1 MRVVWQGNYRLTL
14 TLVHTPGAAG
24 GAVPAWAGEGSVAIR
39 STVLFSV
46 VEESAT
52 QIESLYE
59 WQSVEAWQT
68 VEGGASRLLSL
79 TATLDDGGLVWC
91 AGMEVTLPVG
101 EDEGSAAG
109 AKAEG
114 NRKRARIPPRWQLQL
129 YIEPKVGFLRVEVG
143 PQTTLGC
150 ARQVVA
156 FAQSVCLRSMDGQG
170 DSGGG

>member
-1 MRVVWQGNYRLTL
+1 M
-14 TLVHTPGAAG
+14 
-24 GAVPAWAGEGSVAIR
+24 
-39 STVLFSV
+39 
-46 VEESAT
+46 
-52 QIESLYE
+52 
-59 WQSVEAWQT
+59 
-68 VEGGASRLLSL
+68 
-79 TATLDDGGLVWC
+79 LVWIGC

-101 EDEGSAAG
+101 EEEEGSAAG

-156 FAQSVCLRSMDGQG
+156 FARSERLAQKHGWPG
-170 DSGGG
+170 RFGRRLVGRLGPRRCG

>member
-1 MRVVWQGNYRLTL
+1 
-14 TLVHTPGAAG
+14 
-24 GAVPAWAGEGSVAIR
+24 
-39 STVLFSV
+39 
-46 VEESAT
+46 
-52 QIESLYE
+52 
-59 WQSVEAWQT
+59 
-68 VEGGASRLLSL
+68 
-79 TATLDDGGLVWC
+79 
-91 AGMEVTLPVG
+91 MEVTLPVG
-101 EDEGSAAG
+101 AEEEGSAAG

-156 FAQSVCLRSMDGQG
+156 FAQSVWLRSMDGQG